1 MSIRTLG
8 PLVKIQA
15 CLLVC
20 GAFLVH
26 SVPVAAQSSHYWG
39 NQFGSES
46 VLLNGTVI
54 GSVTDMGAVYYNP
67 ARILRRASPAFAVSA
82 KIYDWTS
89 VRVEDGLGPGEDL
102 ARTTFGSAPGFLGGT
117 FTLPFLEGH
126 QFAYA
131 MLSRN
136 RDQVE
141 YFVREQRSGDLYDFL
156 PGEEDHFVG
165 VVDLSTD
172 FKEDWIGVA
181 WAYPL
186 SESWSVG
193 ATGFYFNRSAG
204 RTVDLDLRG
213 IAETLDA
220 AALRVERSYNVSDQ
234 GLVAKLGVAWEGE
247 TVSWGL
253 TATTPYWRVMG
264 NGTVVYEYFQTGIP
278 GDEGTGST
286 NALESTAQDDLPV
299 DWKTPWS
306 VGTGVGWTAGDWLF
320 QGSVEYFSSVAAHD
334 VLQADPV
341 LGQSTGEPIDFTV
354 TEERKSVFNGGV
366 GVRWSPSETLSGF
379 ASVATNFSASP
390 DTVVRF
396 TRLEPTVSHT
406 SLRMDFLLLGGGVS
420 FKTRWADLTV
430 GATWQGSSESAR
442 RLLDLPEEGEEP
454 EEGDAELVIRQMRL
468 MFGFSFPFSVP
479 GTGEGEGG

>member
-1 MSIRTLG
+1 MNLG
-8 PLVKIQA
+8 GGLRIHLVALAVLIGYA
-15 CLLVC
+15 TP
-20 GAFLVH
+20 
-26 SVPVAAQSSHYWG
+26 SAAQSSHYWG

-54 GSVTDMGAVYYNP
+54 GSVTDIGAVYYNP

-89 VRVEDGLGPGEDL
+89 VRIENGLGAGNDL

-141 YFVREQRSGDLYDFL
+141 YSVREQRSGDLYDFL
-156 PGEEDHFVG
+156 PGAEDHFVG
-165 VVDLSTD
+165 VVDIRTD

-186 SESWSVG
+186 SEAWSVG

-204 RTVDLDLRG
+204 RTLGLDLRG

-220 AALRVERSYNVSDQ
+220 AALRVERAYNVGDQ
-234 GLVAKLGVAWEGE
+234 GLLAKVGVAWEGE
-247 TVSWGL
+247 SVSWGL
-253 TATTPYWRVMG
+253 TATTPYWRMIG
-264 NGTVVYEYFQTGIP
+264 NGSLLYEHFQTGVP
-278 GDEGTGST
+278 GDEGPTSA
-286 NALESTAQDDLPV
+286 NVLESTAQDDLTP
-299 DWKTPWS
+299 DWRTPWS
-306 VGTGVGWTAGDWLF
+306 VGIGVGWTTGDWLL
-320 QGSVEYFSSVAAHD
+320 QSSVEYFSAVSAHR
-334 VLQADPV
+334 VLEADPV
-341 LGQSTGEPIDFTV
+341 LGQSTGEPIEFTV
-354 TEERKSVFNGGV
+354 SEERKSVFNGGL
-366 GVRWSPSETLSGF
+366 GVRWSPSESLSAF
-379 ASVATNFSASP
+379 ASAATNFSSAP
-390 DTVVRF
+390 DSVVRF

-420 FKTRWADLTV
+420 VETRWADLTL
-430 GATWQGSSESAR
+430 GATWQGSSESIR
-442 RLLDLPEEGEEP
+442 RILNLPEEGEEP
-454 EEGDAELVIRQMRL
+454 EGEEAKLLIRHMRL
-468 MFGFSFPFSVP
+468 MFGFSIPFSIP
-479 GTGEGEGG
+479 GTDEGEGG